1 MTSYVKRA
9 GFHRDGK
16 NMSESN
22 QVAPTGLSASE
33 SFQWPA
39 GSFDGVIAARCLAF
53 LADLLAVCILLVLA
67 TIAFGV
73 LGILTFGLLWPG
85 AALSPL
91 IALAYFT
98 FTLGGRH
105 SATPGMRW
113 QGIELRA
120 WNGRRPGY
128 LQAALQ
134 TILFYASVAIGTVL
148 VLLVPFFNEQRRCLH
163 DYLCGTV
170 FVRRSV

>member
-1 MTSYVKRA
+1 
-9 GFHRDGK
+9 
-16 NMSESN
+16 MSESN
-22 QVAPTGLSASE
+22 NIAPTGLSASE
-33 SFQWPA
+33 SYAWPA
-39 GSFDGVIAARCLAF
+39 GAFDGVILARSLAF
-53 LADLLAVCILLVLA
+53 LADLLVVSILIVLA
-67 TIAFGV
+67 FALFGV
-73 LGILTFGLLWPG
+73 LGTLSLGLLWPG

-91 IALAYFT
+91 VALAYFT
-98 FTLGGRH
+98 FTLGGRY

-134 TILFYASVAIGTVL
+134 TLLFYVTVAVGTVL
-148 VLLVPFFNEQRRCLH
+148 VLVVPFFNRRRRCLH

-170 FVRRSV
+170 FVRSSSV

>member
-1 MTSYVKRA
+1 
-9 GFHRDGK
+9 
-16 NMSESN
+16 MSESN
-22 QVAPTGLSASE
+22 HVAPTGLSASE
-33 SFQWPA
+33 SVQWPA
-39 GSFDGVIAARCLAF
+39 GAFDGIVMARCLAF
-53 LADLLAVCILLVLA
+53 LADLAVLCVLLVLA
-67 TIAFGV
+67 SVVFGV

-85 AALSPL
+85 AALTPL

-98 FTLGGRH
+98 LTLGGRH

-134 TILFYASVAIGTVL
+134 TVLFYVTVAVGTVF
-148 VLLVPFFNEQRRCLH
+148 VLLVPFFNERRRCLH

>member
-1 MTSYVKRA
+1 M
-9 GFHRDGK
+9 
-16 NMSESN
+16 NESN
-22 QVAPTGLSASE
+22 QVAATGLSASE
-33 SFQWPA
+33 SFAWPA
-39 GSFDGVIAARCLAF
+39 QAFDGIIMARCLAF
-53 LADLLAVCILLVLA
+53 LADLLVVCVLLILASVV
-67 TIAFGV
+67 FGI

-85 AALSPL
+85 AALTPL

-98 FTLGGRH
+98 FTLGGRQ

-120 WNGRRPGY
+120 WNGKRPGY

-134 TILFYASVAIGTVL
+134 TILFYVTVAVGTVL
-148 VLLVPFFNEQRRCLH
+148 VLIVPFFNPRRRCLH